1 MEGDKENN
9 SRIARNTVFLYIRMF
24 FAMVVALYTSR
35 VLLRVLGVED
45 FGVNNVVAGFVSMF
59 AFLNTSLTGAIQ
71 RYYNYEKG
79 ARGAQG
85 VSQVYMTSLLIQL
98 TMAGIVLFLLEA
110 FGVWYLNNVMVIP
123 EGRLFAANVLFQ
135 ASSLSLFFLILS
147 IPFSA
152 AIVSFEHMDFFA
164 IVGVLDVI
172 LKLIIVLVLPYVGND
187 KLITYSCLLLIVS
200 IANFLLY
207 FIYAKRHF
215 RELRFI
221 GARDK
226 GLLKSMI
233 VFSGWNFF
241 GTFSSVVYRQGVNL
255 LLNFF
260 FGPIVNAAR
269 GISASV
275 SSAISGFSS
284 NIVMAFRPQMVES
297 YAKENYSRTKSI
309 MFTESK
315 LCYLML
321 LLLIVPIVCE
331 VNYLLHIWLGKEI
344 PQYSGI
350 FTILVLV
357 NSQMATLYV
366 PFTQVI
372 HASGVMKK
380 FQLITGCISC
390 MIIPLGWV
398 AFKFGLPPVSI
409 FVVALFLA
417 LATHI
422 ACCIIVKQ
430 VFDYDIRYYISS
442 VIIPLVITTIIAPII
457 PLLLHFLIPESFYRL
472 VFVGSSSTIIIIGCS
487 LFLVLNAEEKAFLIS
502 IIQKWKSRRVKS

>member
-1 MEGDKENN
+1 
-9 SRIARNTVFLYIRMF
+9 
-24 FAMVVALYTSR
+24 
-35 VLLRVLGVED
+35 
-45 FGVNNVVAGFVSMF
+45 
-59 AFLNTSLTGAIQ
+59 
-71 RYYNYEKG
+71 
-79 ARGAQG
+79 
-85 VSQVYMTSLLIQL
+85 
-98 TMAGIVLFLLEA
+98 
-110 FGVWYLNNVMVIP
+110 
-123 EGRLFAANVLFQ
+123 
-135 ASSLSLFFLILS
+135 
-147 IPFSA
+147 
-152 AIVSFEHMDFFA
+152 
-164 IVGVLDVI
+164 
-172 LKLIIVLVLPYVGND
+172 
-187 KLITYSCLLLIVS
+187 
-200 IANFLLY
+200 
-207 FIYAKRHF
+207 
-215 RELRFI
+215 
-221 GARDK
+221 
-226 GLLKSMI
+226 MI

-417 LATHI
+417 LI
-422 ACCIIVKQ
+422 
-430 VFDYDIRYYISS
+430 Y
-442 VIIPLVITTIIAPII
+442 
-457 PLLLHFLIPESFYRL
+457 SF
-472 VFVGSSSTIIIIGCS
+472 
-487 LFLVLNAEEKAFLIS
+487 LFLFLFYYFKS
-502 IIQKWKSRRVKS
+502 I